1 MSHSLLGD
9 ISRILRD
16 TGLDPTYL
24 ELEIDESVVMQQV
37 DRVLPK
43 LDGLKSLGLALAIDN
58 FGTGFSSLSYLRR
71 LPLDRLKIDRSLVG
85 GIPSNKDNLS
95 LTRAI
100 VALGHSL
107 DMQVS
112 AKGVETPEQQKFLAA
127 LGCDE
132 MQWFLNSAPILAES
146 LPSLFAI
153 KDIEACVNN

>member
-1 MSHSLLGD
+1 MSHNLLGD
-9 ISRILRD
+9 ISRILRE

-24 ELEIDESVVMQQV
+24 ELEISESAMMQQV

-43 LDGLKSLGLALAIDN
+43 LDGLKLLGLALAVDN

-71 LPLDRLKIDRSLVG
+71 LPLDRLKIDGSLVRD
-85 GIPSNKDNLS
+85 IPSNKDNLS

-107 DMQVS
+107 DMQVI
-112 AKGVETPEQQKFLAA
+112 ATGVETPEQRKFLAA

-132 MQWFLNSAPILAES
+132 MQGFLYSVPISADS
-146 LPSLFAI
+146 LPGLFAA